1 MPTDH
6 QTSQKVVFKSIV
18 TQSIKR
24 LYQATCCSLAGL
36 KATYQ
41 HERAF
46 REEVWLLILLIP
58 LAFWL
63 GDNNIEYIVLIGSW
77 IIVIVV
83 ELLNTAIEAVV
94 DRVGVEHHE
103 LSGRAKD
110 AGSAAV
116 MVSII
121 FALCVWITVI
131 IN

>member
-6 QTSQKVVFKSIV
+6 QTSQKVVLKSII
-18 TQSIKR
+18 TQSINR
-24 LYQATCCSLAGL
+24 LYQATCCSLSGL

-41 HERAF
+41 YERAF